1 MGNREVQVELATDRH
16 KQPNCSYSDNSKQ
29 GDANESSK
37 RNILSLSS
45 GVVLQLMDGNGRD
58 KTWNNNLKKQNQ
70 KENPQKKKGK
80 GRKLCVQKQEHTHD
94 RTNCC
99 WLMATDSRTIK

>member
-58 KTWNNNLKKQNQ
+58 KTWNNNLKKNQ
-70 KENPQKKKGK
+70 KENQIKKKKRKGK
-80 GRKLCVQKQEHTHD
+80 KTLRAKAGAHTRSH
-94 RTNCC
+94 
-99 WLMATDSRTIK
+99 